1 MALKTKISKD
11 DFINIFKKE
20 DDEVLSYGK
29 IKENALKVLEQK
41 EVPHKKLEEWRHTS
55 LNRILQHKYSPAEF
69 RPLSKEEVNLF
80 SIPGL
85 DAYRLVFVNGFFLP
99 ELSDI
104 KSDEKGLIVMPM
116 YEAKRKHKALFDK
129 YFDKSGIQASNF
141 FTALNSAY
149 ASNGSFIYLADN
161 FTSNKPI
168 HIIHFSDGQ
177 ARKTVAQYRNLIVAG
192 KSSNAHIVYT
202 YHSLSL
208 NYTLNNLATEIFV
221 EDNAHL
227 NFNIIQGEGVDAAQF
242 NYTKVIQESNSNFSM
257 HTTTFCGLLVRND
270 LKVLQNGSNIETDL
284 NGLYMPDREQH
295 FDNSVFVHHAKPNNN
310 SNQLYKGV
318 IDNKASAVFYGR
330 VLVDKDA
337 QKTNANQLN
346 KNILLT
352 KYAKIY
358 SKPQLEIYA
367 DDVACSHGSTTGQ
380 IDEEALF
387 YMRARGINRRKAET
401 LLLTAFVSDV
411 IEKIQIEAIKFYVQI
426 LINNRLKGEKK
437 DAQCLMIDECPAC
450 D

>member
-1 MALKTKISKD
+1 MALKTKISKN
-11 DFINIFKKE
+11 DFLNIFRKT
-20 DDEVLSYGK
+20 DNEVLSYGAV
-29 IKENALKVLEQK
+29 KESAHRELEKQ
-41 EVPHKKLEEWRHTS
+41 EIPHKKIEEWRHTS
-55 LNRILQHKYSPAEF
+55 LNKILQHRYSPAEF
-69 RPLSKEEVNLF
+69 RTLNKDEVNLF

-85 DAYRLVFVNGFFLP
+85 DAYRLVFVNGFFVP
-99 ELSDI
+99 ELSNV
-104 KSDEKGLIVMPM
+104 KNDENFIIQSMH
-116 YEAKRKHKALFDK
+116 EAKKTHKDLFDK
-129 YFDKSGIQASNF
+129 YFDKSGIQSSNF
-141 FTALNSAY
+141 FTAINTAY

-168 HIIHFSDGQ
+168 HIVHFSDGQ
-177 ARKTVAQYRNLIVAG
+177 GRKTVSQYRNLIVAG
-192 KSSNAHIVYT
+192 KSSNAHIVNT

-208 NYTLNNLATEIFV
+208 NYTLNNVATEIFV

-295 FDNSVFVHHAKPNNN
+295 FDNSVFVHHAKPHNN
-310 SNQLYKGV
+310 SNQLYKGI

-330 VLVDKDA
+330 VLVDKNA

>member
-11 DFINIFKKE
+11 DLINIFKKE
-20 DDEVLSYGK
+20 DNEVLSNK
-29 IKENALKVLEQK
+29 EIKENALKVLEQK
-41 EVPHKKLEEWRHTS
+41 EVPHKKLEEWRHTG
-55 LNRILQHKYSPAEF
+55 LNKILQHRYSPAKF
-69 RPLSKEEVNLF
+69 RTLSKEEVNLF

-85 DAYRLVFVNGFFLP
+85 DAYRLIFVNGFFIP
-99 ELSDI
+99 ELSDL
-104 KSDEKGLIVMPM
+104 KNDEKGLIVIPM
-116 YEAKRKHKALFDK
+116 HEAKRKHKALFDK
-129 YFDKSGIQASNF
+129 YFDKSGIQASSF

-161 FTSNKPI
+161 FTNNKPI
-168 HIIHFSDGQ
+168 HIAHFSDGQ
-177 ARKTVAQYRNLIVAG
+177 TRKIAVQYRNLVIAG
-192 KSSNAHIVYT
+192 KSSNAHIVNT

-208 NYTLNNLATEIFV
+208 NYTLNNVATEIFV

-227 NFNIIQGEGVDAAQF
+227 SFNIIQGEGVDAAQF

-295 FDNSVFVHHAKPNNN
+295 FDNSVFVHHAKPHNN

-387 YMRARGINRRKAET
+387 YLRARGINRRKAET

-426 LINNRLKGEKK
+426 LINNRLQGTKK
-437 DAQCLMIDECPAC
+437 EAQCLMIDECPAC